1 MLANIGPLSEI
12 NTPAGDYWTL
22 VVSVTS
28 NGMYGSDTPYQI
40 CFLPTGEIDP
50 IHTSSDTLA
59 TVNVILEPTIALM
72 RLISGDPAFDIWKCI
87 NFLFVGYYWWLLAD
101 LGEIAPTAYNF
112 TLSDSPQ
119 TKAYPSTNNIFIN
132 ATLFQI
138 YSEYIMNTII
148 PLFNK
153 LFDANSTPGLLPLI
167 PLNDAT
173 RLRPF
178 ETTFLRSYSCASR
191 EMKNWINLIVSVF
204 AADYALIAGSY
215 GLLVFILS
223 WSQKRKDG

>member
-1 MLANIGPLSEI
+1 MLANIGPLSET

-28 NGMYGSDTPYQI
+28 NGIYGSDTPYLI
-40 CFLPTGEIDP
+40 SFLPTGEIDP
-50 IHTSSDTLA
+50 IHTLSDTLGK
-59 TVNVILEPTIALM
+59 VNLILEPTITLM
-72 RLISGDPAFDIWKCI
+72 RLISGDPAFDIWKCF

-101 LGEIAPTAYNF
+101 LGEIAPTAYNLTF
-112 TLSDSPQ
+112 SDSPQ
-119 TKAYPSTNNIFIN
+119 TNAYPSTNNIFIN
-132 ATLFQI
+132 ETLFQI
-138 YSEYIMNTII
+138 YSEYIMNTLI
-148 PLFNK
+148 PF
-153 LFDANSTPGLLPLI
+153 FNSTPGFLPLI

-178 ETTFLRSYSCASR
+178 ETTLLRSYSCASR

-215 GLLVFILS
+215 GLLVIVLS

>member
-22 VVSVTS
+22 VVFVTS
-28 NGMYGSDTPYQI
+28 NGIVGSDTPYPI
-40 CFLPTGEIDP
+40 CFLPTGEIDT
-50 IHTSSDTLA
+50 IHTLSETLA
-59 TVNVILEPTIALM
+59 KVNVILEPTISLM
-72 RLISGDPAFDIWKCI
+72 RLISGDPAFDIWKCF

-101 LGEIAPTAYNF
+101 LGEIAPTAYDY
-112 TLSDSPQ
+112 TIPYSPQ
-119 TKAYPSTNNIFIN
+119 TNT
-132 ATLFQI
+132 FQI
-138 YSEYIMNTII
+138 YSAYIMNTII
-148 PLFNK
+148 PFLNS
-153 LFDANSTPGLLPLI
+153 FDANSTLGLLPLI

-178 ETTFLRSYSCASR
+178 ETTLLRSYSCASR

-215 GLLVFILS
+215 GLLVIVLS